1 MDSPTNFRHLLEID
15 LLNAENDAAAEQG
28 CAAALAAEPPAAA
41 VLVAADRLGAAR
53 MALPKSKGVT
63 IAAVLNPDGAE
74 PVSAV
79 ADTATALA
87 FGADGIVLVLADAA
101 GFDSDAAAQSRHM
114 LATVA
119 ELCRSGQKRL
129 TVMVKQYQTEEQLL
143 HVAQTAWAAGCD
155 FVSFALPEDGSTPFA
170 ALKEHLPAE
179 GAGVKIWGLAD
190 DDAAEKCVA
199 AWTEVFGSEQ
209 LDAQHLRLIVPADWL
224 AAAQA

>member
-53 MALPKSKGVT
+53 MALP
-63 IAAVLNPDGAE
+63 
-74 PVSAV
+74 
-79 ADTATALA
+79 
-87 FGADGIVLVLADAA
+87 DAA

-129 TVMVKQYQTEEQLL
+129 TVMVRQYQTAEQLL
-143 HVAQTAWAAGCD
+143 HVAQTAWTAGCD
-155 FVSFALPEDGSTPFA
+155 FVSFALPEDGSAPFS

-190 DDAAEKCVA
+190 TDAAEKCVA
-199 AWTEVFGSEQ
+199 AWAEVFGSEQ

>member
-28 CAAALAAEPPAAA
+28 CAAALAAEPPASS

-143 HVAQTAWAAGCD
+143 HVAQTAWTAGCD
-155 FVSFALPEDGSTPFA
+155 FVSFALPEDGSAPFS

-190 DDAAEKCVA
+190 DAAAEKCVA

>member
-53 MALPKSKGVT
+53 MVLPTSKGVT

-143 HVAQTAWAAGCD
+143 HVEQTAWAAGCD

-199 AWTEVFGSEQ
+199 AWTEVFGSGQ

-224 AAAQA
+224 AAAQV